1 MFPLQSES
9 WLWVQT
15 KLVGDFNP
23 VDIRQIASFPEVE
36 VKNATKSL
44 KPVVFGLASATRF
57 FSLAGP
63 STKIIQN
70 PSGAGLLIFG
80 RVYMGNIFPENGERN
95 QWFGSSAQMVQYISN
110 WFHIIIHLH
119 NVPQHLQVGVAVLK
133 TLRHWWI
140 DTLYRNHVRHLDLK
154 VLATRSFTLS
164 SLGTTLLLQGKGLFA
179 LLFWVVKPY
188 FSTSLT
194 YVPGWWFQ
202 PISKILV
209 KMGIFP

>member
-1 MFPLQSES
+1 MLGICNQCFSSHS
-9 WLWVQT
+9 WAICT
-15 KLVGDFNP
+15 K
-23 VDIRQIASFPEVE
+23 
-36 VKNATKSL
+36 
-44 KPVVFGLASATRF
+44 
-57 FSLAGP
+57 
-63 STKIIQN
+63 N

-80 RVYMGNIFPENGERN
+80 RVYMGNIFSETGERN
-95 QWFGSSAQMVQYISN
+95 QWFGSSANGSIHQQLISL
-110 WFHIIIHLH
+110 FHTSAQC
-119 NVPQHLQVGVAVLK
+119 PPAPSSRGAVLK
-133 TLRHWWI
+133 TLRHWRI

-179 LLFWVVKPY
+179 LLCWVVKPY